1 MPLRAGLF
9 YCAGLA
15 GKMNW
20 LLVRHIPAA
29 SRCVVFFPGDISD
42 FANRHAPYS
51 YSLEGLLWVLCS
63 KYPEETVILVKP
75 RMMLDHFAI
84 YANFMMV
91 DGMGNPRH
99 LTDQRS
105 EADVSAP
112 EDYDLPAAGHL
123 CRLLKSLGKEL
134 GEEVP
139 AHLVLVGF
147 SKGAAV
153 LNALMRDVQDELW
166 STVRTVH
173 FVDAGLA
180 IPGVFPLQGEELQKV
195 SKAAPPE
202 FEIWLHCTPRQ
213 IQDESRPFVAHEHD
227 AFEAKCKA
235 LGVAIQRRRQL
246 RGSSRSHGPH
256 SHPQL
261 YAAGLPISLDMHFDA
276 LRCFLTSSEDQDGG
290 DQRCGFFQ
298 AWRAVAEAA
307 DDERT

>member
-9 YCAGLA
+9 YCAGIA

-20 LLVRHIPAA
+20 LLVRHVPSA
-29 SRCVVFFPGDISD
+29 SRYVVFFPGDISD
-42 FANRHAPYS
+42 FANKHAPYS

-63 KYPEETVILVKP
+63 KYPDDTVVLVKP

-99 LTDQRS
+99 LSDKRNEKQ
-105 EADVSAP
+105 ADASRP
-112 EDYDLPAAGHL
+112 DEYDVPASGHL
-123 CRLLKSLGKEL
+123 RQLLSSLGKEL

-139 AHLVLVGF
+139 SSLVLVGF

-153 LNALMRDVQDELW
+153 LNALMRDPEESLW
-166 STVRTVH
+166 SAVRTVH

-180 IPGVFPLQGEELQKV
+180 IPGVFPLGEQELQKLNKV
-195 SKAAPPE
+195 VPQE

-213 IQDESRPFVAHEHD
+213 VEDESRPFVAHEHD

-235 LGVAIQRRRQL
+235 LGVAVQRRM
-246 RGSSRSHGPH
+246 
-256 SHPQL
+256 
-261 YAAGLPISLDMHFDA
+261 YAAGLPVSLDMHFDA
-276 LRCFLTSSEDQDGG
+276 LRCFVTSREDQDGG
-290 DQRCGFFQ
+290 DRRCGFFQ

-307 DDERT
+307 DDDWT